1 VLKINWRSEM
11 ARLLLYMVCLS
22 ESVSKDLVEDKLCT
36 LWIIQ

>member
-22 ESVSKDLVEDKLCT
+22 EYISKDSVKKGSCT
-36 LWIIQ
+36 P